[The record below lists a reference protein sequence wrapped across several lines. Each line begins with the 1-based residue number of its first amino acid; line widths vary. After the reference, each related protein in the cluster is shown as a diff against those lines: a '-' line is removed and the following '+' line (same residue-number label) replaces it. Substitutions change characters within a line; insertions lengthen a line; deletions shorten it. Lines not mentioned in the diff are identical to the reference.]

1 MIGEK
6 SDVLDAKMFLK
17 LKTDLRS
24 DSSFENIYPDA
35 KREWIKTKYQSVI
48 VKSVKSYEQFSR
60 YLFDLR

>member
-1 MIGEK
+1 
-6 SDVLDAKMFLK
+6 MFLK

-48 VKSVKSYEQFSR
+48 VKSVRSYEQFSR
-60 YLFDLR
+60 DIFLIRGKLIN

>member
-1 MIGEK
+1 MSVIGKK

-35 KREWIKTKYQSVI
+35 KREWNQNKVSERA
-48 VKSVKSYEQFSR
+48 S
-60 YLFDLR
+60 